1 MQLIYKIPGPILILL
16 GGFSLS
22 WGGLIIRSFESA
34 SIWQIL
40 FYRSIFF
47 LWALITFLFLTY
59 GKKTLSRIKVAG
71 LPGIVGGIFLSI
83 SFVAYM
89 YSMMET
95 TVANVVFIIST
106 QTVFLPILAYFL
118 LKEKI
123 SPRGLAAIVL
133 AMIGVILMIGDSLG
147 SGSLK
152 GNIVALAI
160 PINFSILILII
171 RKYPQVDMVPAI
183 FYAGIFSCIYG
194 LLLLENINISVKD
207 VWLSFLLG
215 VPQLAFGF
223 IFITIGSRTTPAVM
237 VGLLMLLETIFAPI
251 WVWLFFNEIPPASVL
266 VGGII
271 IISAV
276 VMKSLDFGKFKR

>member
-1 MQLIYKIPGPILILL
+1 MHFVYKIPGPILILL

-22 WGGLIIRSFESA
+22 WGGLIIRSFEEA

-47 LWALITFLFLTY
+47 LWALITFLILTY
-59 GKKTLSRIKVAG
+59 GKKTFKKIKEAG
-71 LPGIVGGIFLSI
+71 IPGLVGGIFLSG
-83 SFVAYM
+83 SYVAYM
-89 YSMMET
+89 YSMTET

-106 QTVFLPILAYFL
+106 QTVFLPVLAYFF

-123 SPRGLAAIVL
+123 SPKGLVAIVL
-133 AMIGVILMIGDSLG
+133 AMIGVTLMIGDSFG
-147 SGSLK
+147 TGSLN
-152 GNIVALAI
+152 GNLAALVI

-171 RKYPQVDMVPAI
+171 RKYPKVDMIPAI
-183 FYAGIFSCIYG
+183 FYAGIFSCLYG
-194 LLLLENINISVKD
+194 LIFLETIVISPTD

-237 VGLLMLLETIFAPI
+237 VGLLMLMETIFAPI
-251 WVWLFFNEIPPASVL
+251 WVWLFYNEIPPTSVL
-266 VGGII
+266 IGGLII
-271 IISAV
+271 VSAV
-276 VMKSLDFGKFKR
+276 VMKSLDYKKV

>member
-1 MQLIYKIPGPILILL
+1 MHFIYKIPGPILVLL

-22 WGGLIIRSFESA
+22 WGGLIIRSFEGA

-47 LWALITFLFLTY
+47 LWALITFLLLTY
-59 GKKTLSRIKVAG
+59 GKKTFKKIKEAG
-71 LPGIVGGIFLSI
+71 VPGLVGGIFLSG
-83 SFVAYM
+83 SYVAYM
-89 YSMMET
+89 YSMTET

-106 QTVFLPILAYFL
+106 QTVFLPILAYFF

-123 SPRGLAAIVL
+123 SPRGLVAIVL
-133 AMIGVILMIGDSLG
+133 AMIGVTLMIGDSFG
-147 SGSLK
+147 TGSLN
-152 GNIVALAI
+152 GNLAALVI

-171 RKYPQVDMVPAI
+171 RKYPKVDMIPAI
-183 FYAGIFSCIYG
+183 FYAGIFSCLYG
-194 LLLLENINISVKD
+194 LIFLEGLSISPKD

-223 IFITIGSRTTPAVM
+223 VFITIGSRTTPAVM
-237 VGLLMLLETIFAPI
+237 VGLLMLMETIFAPI
-251 WVWLFFNEIPPASVL
+251 WVWLFYNEIPPTSVL
-266 VGGII
+266 IGGLI

-276 VMKSLDFGKFKR
+276 VMKSLDYKKKV